1 MTKNEAQMSSSPAIR
16 DDLREKI
23 IAEPG
28 VILNDPGVMR
38 ALVSANEKMLGANI
52 VDMRGIAMD
61 RLEVRLDRLEET
73 HRSVIAAAYE
83 NLAGTNQI
91 HRAILRLLDPLDFE
105 DFIASLDDDIAAIL
119 RVDCVRL
126 VLESAQDAEGTALGA
141 LGSVVHVAPPGF
153 SQAYAGGVH
162 GRTARTVTLR
172 QQIPGNDALYGEKA
186 GDLRSEALLRLDLGA
201 GRLPG
206 MLALGSEDPHQFA
219 PNQGTDLLTFF
230 AGVFE
235 RTMRRWLG

>member
-1 MTKNEAQMSSSPAIR
+1 MSSSPAIR